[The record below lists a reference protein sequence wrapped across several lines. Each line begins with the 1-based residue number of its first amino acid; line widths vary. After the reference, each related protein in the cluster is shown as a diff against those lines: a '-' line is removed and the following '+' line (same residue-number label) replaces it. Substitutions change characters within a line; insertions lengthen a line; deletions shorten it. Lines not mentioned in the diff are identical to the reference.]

1 MHSFRDSAPERA
13 PNGLTSLHMAST
25 SLSLISCIPA
35 GTADGSHTEVAMFD
49 VALMAEASP
58 AVDVASPSFVS
69 LTSSTALSLVLS
81 ATVPLGNDT
90 AVEIIKA
97 LSCGAPVLT
106 DKSGLWLDRP
116 DDHARAAALTLL
128 EHTHFE
134 VLCRCTQ
141 QTEDDKR
148 VFRGY
153 YGSGSET
160 AKETATATLVALRW
174 PSGQRAFCCFV
185 ENKVDSPLH
194 HLGTRFSAHLYV
206 INEKKKPQ
214 AVTML
219 MMQIYPKGAV
229 ILERFAER
237 TNAGMQ
243 SLRRLLRSVSVPGKP
258 CWSLP
263 LHLDDQQLTT
273 LLIGAAE
280 AKAGL
285 VPLDDAAALRRQLLV
300 HASMLK
306 NPPAGSFGGEGQ
318 KNPAV
323 SIGSGVALLNWEPL
337 AMPVAAA
344 ATGAAAAASDA
355 TASDGFAAGAAGS
368 AAGSKAASKKKAI
381 SEKPTTS
388 PATLQLLQALTVF
401 APRDEQAQRKHTFKM
416 AKLAD
421 VEAGGSAH
429 ATGWG
434 GDCGLF
440 HELGVE
446 VLLKVLEHCPLHSRL
461 VLTEFTNKSFR
472 MMRLEPELFSTLR
485 LHHFDSV
492 KLTAQLA
499 RATAKWSKSS
509 TDVIFCPASH
519 FAILLQAKK
528 NVVRHLSFTGGDTP
542 LTAIKA
548 SIKLVG
554 ARLASLSLRGE
565 ANVNALTL
573 TEVGK
578 HCTNL
583 TYLDLNCGKSL
594 GADRSAQSKDEQA
607 LIAAVRGMKGLK
619 TLRLPPFQIMSTFIG
634 DWGFV
639 KGAMAYKHPEI
650 EEEHLEERVS
660 VDDHD
665 FMDGTEGNLTFMDAS
680 FDNAEGAHGRC
691 KFHSYP
697 TYLRQL
703 QGVLPRGCKLT
714 NNGRWAA
721 GGFMT
726 SSWGTPTVEGA
737 AEWNIF
743 GANSYKQLSGST
755 TVHILGLGRT
765 VEGSD
770 GSTIVNGLVKTVY
783 LQCGDPADRLADGIE
798 PKRFSTSLGAW
809 QAANP
814 EPKEEPKPLGAVIE
828 T

>member
-1 MHSFRDSAPERA
+1 
-13 PNGLTSLHMAST
+13 MA
-25 SLSLISCIPA
+25 
-35 GTADGSHTEVAMFD
+35 DESHTEVAMLD
-49 VALMAEASP
+49 VALTAEALP
-58 AVDVASPSFVS
+58 AVDVASLSSVAQGS
-69 LTSSTALSLVLS
+69 SSTALSLVLS
-81 ATVPLGNDT
+81 AAVPLDNDT
-90 AVEIIKA
+90 AVQVIKA

-106 DKSGLWLDRP
+106 DKSGLWVDRP
-116 DDHARAAALTLL
+116 DDHARAAAATLL

-134 VLCRCTQ
+134 VLCCCTQ

-148 VFRGY
+148 LFRWH
-153 YGSGSET
+153 YGAAS
-160 AKETATATLVALRW
+160 ETATATLVALRW

-185 ENKVDSPLH
+185 ENKVYASSASALAWASPL
-194 HLGTRFSAHLYV
+194 LSRFSAHLYV

-219 MMQIYPKGAV
+219 MMQIYPSGA
-229 ILERFAER
+229 IIERFAER
-237 TNAGMQ
+237 TSAGMQ

-258 CWSLP
+258 SLP
-263 LHLDDQQLTT
+263 HLDDQQLTT

-306 NPPAGSFGGEGQ
+306 NPPTGSFGGEGQ

-344 ATGAAAAASDA
+344 AAGAAPAASEA
-355 TASDGFAAGAAGS
+355 TASDGCAAGAAGS
-368 AAGSKAASKKKAI
+368 TAGSKAASKKKAI
-381 SEKPTTS
+381 SDKPTTS
-388 PATLQLLQALTVF
+388 PATLQLLQAISAF

-421 VEAGGSAH
+421 VEAGGAAH

-499 RATAKWSKSS
+499 RATAKRSS

-519 FAILLQAKK
+519 FAILLQAKQ
-528 NVVRHLSFTGGDTP
+528 NVVRHLSFTSGDTP

-565 ANVNALTL
+565 GNVNALTI

-594 GADRSAQSKDEQA
+594 GADRSSQSKDEQA

-639 KGAMAYKHPEI
+639 KATSAYKHPET
-650 EEEHLEERVS
+650 EEEHLNERVS

-665 FMDGTEGNLTFMDAS
+665 FGDGTEGNLTFMDAS
-680 FDNAEGAHGRC
+680 TFDNAEGAHGRS
-691 KFHSYP
+691 KFHSNAA
-697 TYLRQL
+697 YLRQL
-703 QGVLPRGCKLT
+703 QSVLPRGCKLT

-721 GGFMT
+721 GGIIA

-743 GANSYKQLSGST
+743 GANSYKQLSGMSELAC
-755 TVHILGLGRT
+755 ISGLGRT
-765 VEGSD
+765 VQGSD
-770 GSTIVNGLVKTVY
+770 GSTIINGLVKTVY
-783 LQCGDPADRLADGIE
+783 LQCGDPADLLANGIE
-798 PKRFSTSLGAW
+798 PKRFYMSLAAW
-809 QAANP
+809 KAANP
-814 EPKEEPKPLGAVIE
+814 EPKEPKPLGAVIE

>member
-1 MHSFRDSAPERA
+1 
-13 PNGLTSLHMAST
+13 MA
-25 SLSLISCIPA
+25 
-35 GTADGSHTEVAMFD
+35 DESHTEVAMID
-49 VALMAEASP
+49 VALTAEALP
-58 AVDVASPSFVS
+58 AVDVASLSSVAPGS
-69 LTSSTALSLVLS
+69 SSTALSLVLS
-81 ATVPLGNDT
+81 AAVPLDNDT
-90 AVEIIKA
+90 AVQVIKA

-106 DKSGLWLDRP
+106 DKSGLWVDRP
-116 DDHARAAALTLL
+116 DDHARAAAATLL

-134 VLCRCTQ
+134 VLCCCTQ

-148 VFRGY
+148 LFRWH
-153 YGSGSET
+153 YGAAS
-160 AKETATATLVALRW
+160 ETATATLVALRW
-174 PSGQRAFCCFV
+174 PSGERAFCCFV
-185 ENKVDSPLH
+185 ENKVYASSASALAWASPL
-194 HLGTRFSAHLYV
+194 LSRFSAHLYV

-219 MMQIYPKGAV
+219 MMQIYPSGA
-229 ILERFAER
+229 IIERFAER
-237 TNAGMQ
+237 TSAGMQ

-258 CWSLP
+258 SLP
-263 LHLDDQQLTT
+263 HLDDQQLMT

-306 NPPAGSFGGEGQ
+306 NPPTGSFGSEGQ

-344 ATGAAAAASDA
+344 ATGAAPAASDA
-355 TASDGFAAGAAGS
+355 TASDGCAAGAAGS
-368 AAGSKAASKKKAI
+368 TAGSKAASKKKAI
-381 SEKPTTS
+381 SDKPTTS
-388 PATLQLLQALTVF
+388 PATLQLLQAICAF

-472 MMRLEPELFSTLR
+472 MMRFEPELFSTLR
-485 LHHFDSV
+485 LHHFDSI

-499 RATAKWSKSS
+499 CATAKRSS

-519 FAILLQAKK
+519 FAILLQAKQ
-528 NVVRHLSFTGGDTP
+528 NVVRHLSFTSGYTP

-565 ANVNALTL
+565 GNVNALTI

-583 TYLDLNCGKSL
+583 TYLDLNCGGKWPKSL
-594 GADRSAQSKDEQA
+594 GADRSSQSKDEQA

-639 KGAMAYKHPEI
+639 KATSVYKDPET

-665 FMDGTEGNLTFMDAS
+665 FGDGTEGNLTFMDAS
-680 FDNAEGAHGRC
+680 TFEEPPWGSHAA
-691 KFHSYP
+691 
-697 TYLRQL
+697 YLRQL
-703 QGVLPRGCKLT
+703 QSVLPRGCKLT
-714 NNGRWAA
+714 NNGRWGAA
-721 GGFMT
+721 GGMIA

-743 GANSYKQLSGST
+743 GANSYKQLSST
-755 TVHILGLGRT
+755 SEHVRLGRT

-770 GSTIVNGLVKTVY
+770 GSTIINGLVKTVY
-783 LQCGDPADRLADGIE
+783 LQCGDPADLLANGIE
-798 PKRFSTSLGAW
+798 PKRFYTSLAAW
-809 QAANP
+809 KAANP
-814 EPKEEPKPLGAVIE
+814 EPKEPKPLGAVIE

>member
-1 MHSFRDSAPERA
+1 
-13 PNGLTSLHMAST
+13 MA
-25 SLSLISCIPA
+25 
-35 GTADGSHTEVAMFD
+35 DESHTAMLD

-58 AVDVASPSFVS
+58 AVDVASLSSVAPGS
-69 LTSSTALSLVLS
+69 SSTALSLVLS
-81 ATVPLGNDT
+81 AAVPLDNDT
-90 AVEIIKA
+90 AVQVIKA

-106 DKSGLWLDRP
+106 DKSGLWVDRP
-116 DDHARAAALTLL
+116 DDHARAAAATLL

-134 VLCRCTQ
+134 VLCCCTQ

-148 VFRGY
+148 LFWWQDGA
-153 YGSGSET
+153 GS
-160 AKETATATLVALRW
+160 ETATATLVALRW
-174 PSGQRAFCCFV
+174 PSGKRAFCCFV
-185 ENKVDSPLH
+185 ENKVYASSASALAWGAAPS
-194 HLGTRFSAHLYV
+194 GFSAHLYV

-219 MMQIYPKGAV
+219 MMRSYPYPNDV
-229 ILERFAER
+229 IIERFAER
-237 TNAGMQ
+237 TSAGMQ
-243 SLRRLLRSVSVPGKP
+243 SLRRLLRSVSVSGKP
-258 CWSLP
+258 SLP
-263 LHLDDQQLTT
+263 HLDDQQLTT
-273 LLIGAAE
+273 LLIGAAA

-306 NPPAGSFGGEGQ
+306 NPPTGSFGGGEGQ

-323 SIGSGVALLNWEPL
+323 SIGSGVALLSWEPL
-337 AMPVAAA
+337 ARPVAAA
-344 ATGAAAAASDA
+344 AAGAAPAASDA
-355 TASDGFAAGAAGS
+355 TASDGCAAGAAGS
-368 AAGSKAASKKKAI
+368 TAGSKAMSKKKAI
-381 SEKPTTS
+381 SDKPTTS
-388 PATLQLLQALTVF
+388 PATLQLLQAISAF

-421 VEAGGSAH
+421 VEAGGSTH
-429 ATGWG
+429 TTGWG

-472 MMRLEPELFSTLR
+472 MMRFEPELFSTLR

-499 RATAKWSKSS
+499 RATAKRSS

-519 FAILLQAKK
+519 FAILLQAKQ
-528 NVVRHLSFTGGDTP
+528 NVVRHLSFTSGDTP
-542 LTAIKA
+542 LTAVKA

-565 ANVNALTL
+565 GNVNALTI

-578 HCTNL
+578 HCPNL

-594 GADRSAQSKDEQA
+594 GADRCRSSKDEQA

-619 TLRLPPFQIMSTFIG
+619 TLRLPPFQFMSTFIG
-634 DWGFV
+634 AWGFV
-639 KGAMAYKHPEI
+639 KATSVFWDSET
-650 EEEHLEERVS
+650 EEEHLDERVS

-665 FMDGTEGNLTFMDAS
+665 FGDGTEGNLTFMDAS
-680 FDNAEGAHGRC
+680 TFEAPSWGSHAA
-691 KFHSYP
+691 
-697 TYLRQL
+697 YLRQL
-703 QGVLPRGCKLT
+703 QSVLPRGCKLT
-714 NNGRWAA
+714 NNGRWAV
-721 GGFMT
+721 GGIIG

-743 GANSYKQLSGST
+743 GANSYKQLSGTSERAC
-755 TVHILGLGRT
+755 ISGLGRT

-770 GSTIVNGLVKTVY
+770 GSTIINGLVKTVY
-783 LQCGDPADRLADGIE
+783 LQCGDPADLLANGIE
-798 PKRFSTSLGAW
+798 PKRFYTSLAAW
-809 QAANP
+809 KAANP
-814 EPKEEPKPLGAVIE
+814 EPKEPKPLGAVIE

>member
-1 MHSFRDSAPERA
+1 
-13 PNGLTSLHMAST
+13 MA
-25 SLSLISCIPA
+25 
-35 GTADGSHTEVAMFD
+35 DESHTAMLD

-58 AVDVASPSFVS
+58 AVDVASLSSVAPGS
-69 LTSSTALSLVLS
+69 SSTALSLVLS
-81 ATVPLGNDT
+81 AAVPLDTDT
-90 AVEIIKA
+90 AVQVIKA

-106 DKSGLWLDRP
+106 DKSGLWVDRP
-116 DDHARAAALTLL
+116 DDLARAAAATLL

-134 VLCRCTQ
+134 VLCCCTQ
-141 QTEDDKR
+141 QTEYDKR
-148 VFRGY
+148 FFRLQFEAD
-153 YGSGSET
+153 S
-160 AKETATATLVALRW
+160 ETATATLVALRW

-185 ENKVDSPLH
+185 ENKFDASSASAEPPPLH
-194 HLGTRFSAHLYV
+194 SWFSAHLYV

-219 MMQIYPKGAV
+219 MMQIYPSGA
-229 ILERFAER
+229 IIGRFAER
-237 TNAGMQ
+237 TSAGMQ
-243 SLRRLLRSVSVPGKP
+243 SLRRLLRSVSVPGKR
-258 CWSLP
+258 SLP
-263 LHLDDQQLTT
+263 HLDDQQLTT

-285 VPLDDAAALRRQLLV
+285 VPLDDVAALRRQLLV

-306 NPPAGSFGGEGQ
+306 NPPTGSFGGEGQ

-337 AMPVAAA
+337 ARPVAAA
-344 ATGAAAAASDA
+344 AAGAAPAASDA
-355 TASDGFAAGAAGS
+355 TASDGCAAGAAGS
-368 AAGSKAASKKKAI
+368 TAGSKAASKKKAI
-381 SEKPTTS
+381 SDKPTTS
-388 PATLQLLQALTVF
+388 PATLQLLQAISAF
-401 APRDEQAQRKHTFKM
+401 APRDEQAQRKPTFKM

-421 VEAGGSAH
+421 VEAGGSTPT
-429 ATGWG
+429 TGWG

-472 MMRLEPELFSTLR
+472 MMRFEPELFSTLR

-499 RATAKWSKSS
+499 RATAKRSS
-509 TDVIFCPASH
+509 TDVISCPASH
-519 FAILLQAKK
+519 FAILLQAKQ
-528 NVVRHLSFTGGDTP
+528 NVVRHLSFTSGDTP
-542 LTAIKA
+542 LTAVKA

-565 ANVNALTL
+565 GNVNALTI

-594 GADRSAQSKDEQA
+594 GAERWSQSKDEQA

-619 TLRLPPFQIMSTFIG
+619 TLRLPPFQFMSTFIG

-639 KGAMAYKHPEI
+639 KAASAYKHPET
-650 EEEHLEERVS
+650 EEEHLDERVS

-665 FMDGTEGNLTFMDAS
+665 FGDGSADNLTMHPWNLRGTFEAPS
-680 FDNAEGAHGRC
+680 WGSHAA
-691 KFHSYP
+691 
-697 TYLRQL
+697 YLRQL
-703 QGVLPRGCKLT
+703 QSVLPRGCKLT
-714 NNGRWAA
+714 NNGRWAV
-721 GGFMT
+721 GGIIG

-743 GANSYKQLSGST
+743 GANSYKQLSGTSELAC
-755 TVHILGLGRT
+755 ISGLGRT

-770 GSTIVNGLVKTVY
+770 GSTIINGLVKTVY
-783 LQCGDPADRLADGIE
+783 LQCGDPADLLANGIE
-798 PKRFSTSLGAW
+798 PKRFYTSLAAW
-809 QAANP
+809 KAANP
-814 EPKEEPKPLGAVIE
+814 EPKEPKPLGAVIE

>member
-1 MHSFRDSAPERA
+1 
-13 PNGLTSLHMAST
+13 MAS
-25 SLSLISCIPA
+25 SLPLIRCFPA
-35 GTADGSHTEVAMFD
+35 GTPTDESYSEVAMLD
-49 VALMAEASP
+49 VALTAEASP
-58 AVDVASPSFVS
+58 AVDVASPSSVAPGS
-69 LTSSTALSLVLS
+69 SSTALSLVLS
-81 ATVPLGNDT
+81 AAVPLDNDT
-90 AVEIIKA
+90 AVEVIKA

-106 DKSGLWLDRP
+106 DKSGLWVDRP
-116 DDHARAAALTLL
+116 DDHARAAAATLL

-134 VLCRCTQ
+134 VLCCCTQ

-148 VFRGY
+148 LFRH
-153 YGSGSET
+153 YGADS
-160 AKETATATLVALRW
+160 ETATATLVALRW

-185 ENKVDSPLH
+185 ENKLDASSASALDWGAPS
-194 HLGTRFSAHLYV
+194 RFSAHLYV

-219 MMQIYPKGAV
+219 TMRITPWKVA
-229 ILERFAER
+229 IIESFAER
-237 TNAGMQ
+237 TSAGMQ

-258 CWSLP
+258 SLP
-263 LHLDDQQLTT
+263 HLDDQQLTT

-306 NPPAGSFGGEGQ
+306 NPPTGSFGGEGQ

-323 SIGSGVALLNWEPL
+323 SIGSGVSLLNWEPL

-355 TASDGFAAGAAGS
+355 TA
-368 AAGSKAASKKKAI
+368 GSKAASKKKAI
-381 SEKPTTS
+381 SDKPTTS
-388 PATLQLLQALTVF
+388 PATLQLLQAISAF

-446 VLLKVLEHCPLHSRL
+446 VLLKVLELCPLHSRL

-472 MMRLEPELFSTLR
+472 MMRLEPGLFSTLR
-485 LHHFDSV
+485 LHHFESV
-492 KLTAQLA
+492 KLTEQLDRA
-499 RATAKWSKSS
+499 HRATWLLPAERVKSTLGGR

-519 FAILLQAKK
+519 FAILLQAKQ
-528 NVVRHLSFTGGDTP
+528 NVVRHLSFTSGYTP
-542 LTAIKA
+542 LTAIKV

-565 ANVNALTL
+565 GNVNALTI

-583 TYLDLNCGKSL
+583 TYLDLNCGGKWPKSL
-594 GADRSAQSKDEQA
+594 GADRSSQSKDEQA

-639 KGAMAYKHPEI
+639 KATSAYKHPET
-650 EEEHLEERVS
+650 EEEHLDERVS

-665 FMDGTEGNLTFMDAS
+665 FGDGTEGNLTFMDAS
-680 FDNAEGAHGRC
+680 TFEEPSWGSHAA
-691 KFHSYP
+691 
-697 TYLRQL
+697 YLRQL
-703 QGVLPRGCKLT
+703 QSVLPRGCKLT
-714 NNGRWAA
+714 NNGRWGAA
-721 GGFMT
+721 CGVIA

-743 GANSYKQLSGST
+743 GANSYKQLSPTSE
-755 TVHILGLGRT
+755 HISGLGRT

-770 GSTIVNGLVKTVY
+770 GSTIINGLVKTVY
-783 LQCGDPADRLADGIE
+783 LQCGDPADLLANGIE
-798 PKRFSTSLGAW
+798 PKRFYTSLAAW
-809 QAANP
+809 KAANP
-814 EPKEEPKPLGAVIE
+814 EPKEPKPLGAVIE